1 MLEGFPHNAWAFKS
15 IFAYFRNRETV
26 LEVRSRLWIVKFT
39 IFMLETEPLIL
50 IHYLG
55 YLSPGN
61 KSSLIE
67 IISDSETQTTSLT
80 SK

>member
-1 MLEGFPHNAWAFKS
+1 MFERFQPSNRFLLK
-15 IFAYFRNRETV
+15 YFWNRETI
-26 LEVRSRLWIVKFT
+26 LEGRSRLWIVKFT
-39 IFMLETEPLIL
+39 MFMLETEPMIL

-55 YLSPGN
+55 YLSPSN